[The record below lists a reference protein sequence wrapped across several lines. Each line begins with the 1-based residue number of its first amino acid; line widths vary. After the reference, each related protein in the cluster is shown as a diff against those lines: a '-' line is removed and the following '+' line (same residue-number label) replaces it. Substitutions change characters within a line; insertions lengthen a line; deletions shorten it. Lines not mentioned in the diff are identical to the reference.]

1 MNNFLKKSVSMVALA
16 SMLSANVVTVASA
29 AVSIMDGDLVKASG
43 SSAVYLVKGSTL
55 RTFPYST
62 IYHSWGFPSNY
73 STVKTVA
80 ASDLAAY
87 TIGDPVPFRDG
98 SCFRGTAKSLPGF
111 ESQAVFCVSDG
122 QLRPVE
128 SQNAFFGLFNV
139 TNWTQGNKFV
149 QYIPDDF
156 LSKFDFAF
164 GTKVTETEVNSGSLM
179 NGMVVKGSVD
189 GAYYLVQ
196 DGKLR
201 AISAAAATAN
211 KIDLS
216 KAIVTAQTKINAIPS
231 ALPVSSAVETSLV
244 TPKTKVEAQQGGST
258 EDISKAA
265 KLVVSADKT
274 SVEADGATQVTVTA
288 KVATETGATV
298 TTATNNVTFAITSG
312 SGTLSATTVAA
323 VNGIATVKLTPSTV
337 ASTIVVSASATGLTA
352 GTVTVTTTANTL
364 APSVVSVANQGMRII
379 NVSFD
384 KTLDKTSAE
393 TVSNYVP
400 KHNKSAEATPTA
412 AKLLADGKTV
422 QLFIPAT
429 FYNDATVDSIEVKN
443 VQNAAQTS
451 TMTTV
456 TKEFTMSDSSVPT
469 VVAVEALGSKAIR
482 VTFSEAVDNG
492 VFGGATVVGGVTTA
506 GNISSFR
513 LDDKTLTVD
522 GAASATQITGVR
534 VTYPDAGDYTKAL
547 ISFAGPVSV
556 GAHTLTVSYGG
567 AIKDY
572 NVVSTSTSSN
582 AYTMQPAGY
591 VATVSADTNVP
602 QLSSVEVLSQ
612 TKARYTFS
620 KPVTIN
626 TVSTAFFY
634 NTAANATTGTSTTL
648 ANITK
653 VSDTVYEVAWD
664 SAISTGNVYFYVGAG
679 ISDYSGNTISPL
691 PSSKLLVVSSDTAPT
706 ISSVSMKT
714 DSDKVVEVYF
724 NKDVETS
731 SATSAVNYV
740 FKKSDGT
747 VLTSTNGGSAIGS
760 NGNPSGTIAKYVDG
774 TITNNKR
781 IQITLGDGESSTY
794 ALPGGTYQLCI
805 TGVKASSGSS
815 SSAMPSS
822 CYAFTATDR
831 TRPTLNTYSATSK
844 RIVLTFSEAMDPAT
858 AGNAEYYKYTFGST
872 TKKLSEISASVTT
885 GNSGK
890 DVIITIA
897 DGSANSFTTS
907 GVLSIGYIDGSTKYE
922 VRDANLNILQKT
934 GDATASIDTRTLT
947 VAADTEINLASG
959 SARVTSLKVKSTTT
973 LEATFATKLETISA
987 SEFKIKHGVD
997 DATISANITNAE
1009 ICKAVSTN
1017 CKEVDETKVIFTVS
1031 DDSATRFS
1039 VNTNKVE
1046 LYTVAISDG
1055 TISSTRNVLNLTLKD
1070 DVIEGENT
1078 TGVLS
1083 GANDIQPILKSFI
1096 LNSNG
1101 TGLTLSFDGKVDVSD
1116 GTKADNLANDLIISQ
1131 VIGSNTTTLSGKD
1144 ALGVV
1149 VAGTSSSLVEVNF
1162 KNSVTLST
1170 LETVTVKTVT
1180 QDSIDAIGA
1189 NGAKILANSGIQ
1201 TAGFVVSKLEE
1212 GLTAAG
1218 VGYGQTITIT
1228 FNKDLDRNSV
1238 YSTWYNSTGNTY
1250 VSGSSTDSKIS
1261 GAVSFNSNTNKVLVN
1276 GVGEFEIPTLKIG
1289 GGDVLTTNLD
1299 AEYTY
1304 VDRVLT
1310 IKLISTPSAANV
1322 ITYTA
1327 DTMTYTPAS
1336 AIKTSLGTGIETGYT
1351 SFVSIN

>member
-1 MNNFLKKSVSMVALA
+1 MLTSSVP
-16 SMLSANVVTVASA
+16 A
-29 AVSIMDGDLVKASG
+29 AFAATSIVDGDLVKASG

-80 ASDLAAY
+80 AADLAGY
-87 TIGDPVPFRDG
+87 TVGDPVPFRDG

-139 TNWTQGNKFV
+139 TNWTQGNKYV

-164 GTKVTETEVNSGSLM
+164 GNKVSETEVNAGSLM

-201 AISAAAATAN
+201 SISTAAATAN

-216 KAIVTAQTKINAIPS
+216 KAVVTAQTKINAISS
-231 ALPVSSAVETSLV
+231 ALPVSTTTELSLV
-244 TPKTKVEAQQGGST
+244 TPKTKAEAGST
-258 EDISKAA
+258 TTDVTKAA

-274 SVEADGATQVTVTA
+274 SVEADGATKVTVTA
-288 KVATETGATV
+288 KVATNEGATV
-298 TTATNNVTFAITSG
+298 STATNSVTFAITSG
-312 SGTLSATTVAA
+312 TGTLSATTVAA
-323 VNGIATVKLTPSTV
+323 VNGVATVVLTPSTV
-337 ASTIVVSASATGLTA
+337 ASSIVVSASATGLTA
-352 GTVTVTTTANTL
+352 GNVTVTATANTF
-364 APSVVSVANQGMRII
+364 APQVTSVSNQGMRII

-384 KTLDKTSAE
+384 KTLDKISAE
-393 TVSNYVP
+393 TPTNYVP
-400 KHNKSAEATPTA
+400 KNNKSAEYTPTA

-422 QLFIPAT
+422 QLFLPSG
-429 FYNDATVDSIEVKN
+429 FWNDSTVDSIEVKN
-443 VQNAAQTS
+443 IQNAAQTA
-451 TMTTV
+451 TIATV

-492 VFGGATVVGGVTTA
+492 IFTGATVVNGTTTA
-506 GNISSFR
+506 GTMSAFR
-513 LDDKTLTVD
+513 LDDKELLT
-522 GAASATQITGVR
+522 ATTGLTTSQIGGVS

-547 ISFAGPVSV
+547 ISFANPVSV

-591 VATVSADTNVP
+591 VATVSANTNVP
-602 QLSSVEVLSQ
+602 QLSSVEILTQ

-620 KPVTIN
+620 KPVTV
-626 TVSTAFFY
+626 TSVSTAFFY

-679 ISDYSGNTISPL
+679 VSDYSGNTISPL
-691 PSSKLLVVSSDTAPT
+691 PSSKLLVVSSDTAPV

-714 DSDKVVEVYF
+714 DSDKVVDVYF

-747 VLTSTNGGSAIGS
+747 ILTSTNGGSAIGS

-774 TITNNKR
+774 STTNNKR
-781 IQITLGDGESSTY
+781 IQITLGDGTSSTY
-794 ALPGGTYQLCI
+794 ALPGGTYQLCV
-805 TGVKASSGSS
+805 TGVKASSGST
-815 SSAMPSS
+815 SSAMSTS
-822 CYAFTATDR
+822 CYSFTATDK
-831 TRPTLNTYSATSK
+831 TRPTLSSYAATSK

-858 AGNAEYYKYTFGST
+858 AGNTEYYKYTLGST

-897 DGSANSFTTS
+897 DGSSNSFVNG
-907 GVLSIGYIDGSTKYE
+907 GVLSVGYIDGSTKYE
-922 VRDANLNILQKT
+922 VRDANLNILQKV
-934 GDATASIDTRTLT
+934 GDDTSSIVTQTLAVATDTN
-947 VAADTEINLASG
+947 INLATGSG
-959 SARVTSLKVKSTTT
+959 RVTALKVKSTTT

-987 SEFKIKHGVD
+987 SEFKIKHGVGT
-997 DATISANITNAE
+997 ATIAANITNAE
-1009 ICKAVSTN
+1009 ICKVISTN
-1017 CKEVDETKVIFTVS
+1017 CKEVDETKVIFTIAN
-1031 DDSATRFS
+1031 DSATRFS
-1039 VNTNKVE
+1039 VNTDAVE
-1046 LYTVAISDG
+1046 LYTTAISLN
-1055 TISSTRNVLNLTLKD
+1055 TISSTRNVMNLTLKD
-1070 DVIEGENT
+1070 NVVEGANT
-1078 TGVLS
+1078 TRVIT
-1083 GANDIQPILKSFI
+1083 GANDIQPVLKSFT
-1096 LNSNG
+1096 LNSDG
-1101 TGLTLSFDGKVDVSD
+1101 KGLILSFDGKINISN
-1116 GTKADNLANDLIISQ
+1116 TTYANNLANDLIISQ
-1131 VIGSNTTTLSGKD
+1131 VSGSNTTTLT
-1144 ALGVV
+1144 
-1149 VAGTSSSLVEVNF
+1149 GTSLTITPSATASSLVAVGF
-1162 KNSVTLST
+1162 TTATLST
-1170 LETVTVKTVT
+1170 LDTVTVKTVS
-1180 QDSIDAIGA
+1180 QDSIDAVGA
-1189 NGAKILANSGIQ
+1189 NGAKILANAGMQ
-1201 TAGFVVSKLEE
+1201 TAGFVVSSLVE
-1212 GLTAAG
+1212 GLTATG
-1218 VGYGQTITIT
+1218 IGYGQTIAIT

-1238 YSTWYNSTGNTY
+1238 YSTWYNISGNTY

-1261 GAVSFNSNTNKVLVN
+1261 GAVSFNANTNKVLVN
-1276 GVGEFEIPTLKIG
+1276 GVGEFEIPSLQIG
-1289 GGDVLTTNLD
+1289 GADTLSTNLD

-1304 VDRVLT
+1304 ADRVLT
-1310 IKLISTPSAANV
+1310 IKIISTPTAANT
-1322 ITYTA
+1322 ITYTVG

-1351 SFVSIN
+1351 SFTPLN